1 MSVNE
6 GMSQHLSGA
15 QTTTVDKT
23 KRGRRRNRTNQKVF
37 LISSIVV
44 AMAVTLHLLQS
55 SKCDHFDVAKL
66 FLSLSLF
73 LWALCTVFGFLQ
85 FRFLPL
91 ASCGVT
97 FRRLLA
103 WLKSWSPS
111 VVRGRPYMTYVLQY
125 SFFRRYYLQLFVVNQ
140 TKWTTYAHK

>member
-66 FLSLSLF
+66 SLFRSLSCSEHCVPF
-73 LWALCTVFGFLQ
+73 SGF
-85 FRFLPL
+85 FSFV
-91 ASCGVT
+91 SCHSHRVVLHFAVCLLGSSLGV
-97 FRRLLA
+97 R
-103 WLKSWSPS
+103 PS
-111 VVRGRPYMTYVLQY
+111 FVVVRI
-125 SFFRRYYLQLFVVNQ
+125 
-140 TKWTTYAHK
+140 

>member
-15 QTTTVDKT
+15 QTTTGDKT

-55 SKCDHFDVAKL
+55 SKCDYFDVAKL
-66 FLSLSLF
+66 SLSLSLSLALSTVYRFRVSSVSF
-73 LWALCTVFGFLQ
+73 LATRIVWCYISPSGC
-85 FRFLPL
+85 L
-91 ASCGVT
+91 AQVLESV
-97 FRRLLA
+97 RR
-103 WLKSWSPS
+103 SWSS
-111 VVRGRPYMTYVLQY
+111 VYDIRFAIL
-125 SFFRRYYLQLFVVNQ
+125 FFS
-140 TKWTTYAHK
+140 